1 MKSNTF
7 FLILAPGVSIAD
19 DFFAGPS
26 SSYAA
31 RTRMLEFNVQ
41 HNNRMIHLKVPDS
54 EDIKTLKNLLQSE
67 TGYPPCQQEIRG
79 LKINGVFPM
88 TDRRKLSEL
97 NLPKGMN

>member
-1 MKSNTF
+1 
-7 FLILAPGVSIAD
+7 
-19 DFFAGPS
+19 
-26 SSYAA
+26 
-31 RTRMLEFNVQ
+31 MLEFNVQ